1 MRFLILAVLVLL
13 GPITSSL
20 IMENSNACL
29 VFGRG
34 ADIKNTEIIIQHKS
48 LSKEG
53 PNYSLRIDGIDGNV
67 EYNGLSNVK
76 TLGKQNS
83 KISTDDLNRIIQ
95 EFQESYFFYLKDSYG
110 SSNKTN
116 SQQQHQQHQ
125 QQEDQISVSLRLG
138 DRYKNVIYTEESTVP
153 LTLKRLVKEIEKT
166 TNTNQLSATGSMND
180 LS

>member
-1 MRFLILAVLVLL
+1 MDSKKGI
-13 GPITSSL
+13 
-20 IMENSNACL
+20 E
-29 VFGRG
+29 
-34 ADIKNTEIIIQHKS
+34 IQHKS

-53 PNYSLRIDGIDGNV
+53 PSYSLRIDGNDGNV

-116 SQQQHQQHQ
+116 SQHQ
-125 QQEDQISVSLRLG
+125 QQQGDQVSVSLRLG
-138 DRYKNVIYTEESTVP
+138 DRYKNVIYTEESNVP

-166 TNTNQLSATGSMND
+166 TNTDKLSATGSRT
-180 LS
+180 